1 MYFRCVNKSLKTK
14 DMKVL
19 KWIGIILLVIIVL
32 VIVVSLFLPKEYKYE
47 TKIVIKAPVS
57 SVYEEVN
64 NLKNWRKWDPWI
76 ARDTNAI
83 ETFSG
88 SETGAGQV
96 REWKSEVKSVG
107 NGKMEIV
114 ESEEN
119 SYQKNAL
126 YFAGSDEPTY
136 SEWFFVET
144 DEGTEVTWKMEFSM
158 GFNPVKIIWSKA
170 MESNMKTS
178 FNTGLENL
186 KKLVE
191 AKPIEEVF
199 EPELGD
205 ISEMVVLCVKDSCSI
220 DENPEIMHKRLQ
232 ELNNFAKE
240 KELDIKDKYMVRYLV
255 WNIKQGYTIFET
267 MRLVGINSEVE
278 DEVFYLDTIPAGK
291 SVEVSFRGDYE
302 DEKFMK
308 AHTALG
314 EFIMLNNLE
323 MSGYPF
329 EDYLFGPHNSDDP
342 NNYFTKIIY
351 PVMEKAEAPMAE
363 EELE

>member
-1 MYFRCVNKSLKTK
+1 
-14 DMKVL
+14 MKVL

-47 TKIVIKAPVS
+47 TKVIIKAPVS

-88 SETGAGQV
+88 SEMGAGQV
-96 REWKSEVKSVG
+96 REWKSEKRDVG

-158 GFNPVKIIWSKA
+158 GFNPVMIIWSKA

-178 FNTGLENL
+178 FINGLNNL
-186 KKLVE
+186 KELVE
-191 AKPIEEVF
+191 AKPVEEAF
-199 EPELGD
+199 DPEISD
-205 ISEMVVLCVKDSCSI
+205 ISEMVVLCVKDSCSFEERGSVMSKRFTELGKFI
-220 DENPEIMHKRLQ
+220 SEND
-232 ELNNFAKE
+232 
-240 KELDIKDKYMVRYLV
+240 LDDKGKYMARYNI
-255 WNIKQGYTIFET
+255 WNEEQGYTIFET
-267 MRLVGINSEVE
+267 MVLVGINSEVE

-302 DEKFMK
+302 GEKFMK

-329 EDYLFGPHNSDDP
+329 EDYIFGPHNTDDP
-342 NNYFTKIIY
+342 NSYFTKIIY

-363 EELE
+363 EEIE